1 MWSFRDGQKLGS
13 LQRDLP
19 FLKDLIDHRL
29 TGYPRAYLFVERL
42 RAWANWDKR
51 VYLSFV
57 RRGNIVLDIGA
68 NVGTHTVF
76 FSHLVGNHG
85 RVLAFEP
92 LSENID
98 ALKETIRLRSRN
110 PNIRIIQAAVGAPG
124 ESGRRVVMTAPE
136 EDLTQA
142 SLRVQAAG
150 SWREQSAREYE
161 VSLTSLDAEREVRDL
176 PSIDV
181 IKIDVEGGELD
192 VLKGGAQ
199 TLRRHHPLI
208 YCEIYEQWAATFGY
222 APADLFSF
230 VRFLGYTGARVISN
244 GVVHALPLDRDPPP
258 AMFETSSDVVFF
270 TEKHRQL
277 VGSFDKRY
285 LL

>member
-1 MWSFRDGQKLGS
+1 MWSFLDGQKLGS

-19 FLKDLIDHRL
+19 LLKDLIDYRL
-29 TGYPRAYLFVERL
+29 SGYPRVYLFVERF
-42 RAWANWDKR
+42 RAWVNWDKR

-68 NVGTHTVF
+68 NVGAHTVF

-85 RVLAFEP
+85 RVFAFEP

-98 ALKETIRLRSRN
+98 ALKETIRLRSRS
-110 PNIRIIQAAVGAPG
+110 PNVRIFQAAVGTPG
-124 ESGRRVVMTAPE
+124 DSGRRVVMTAPE
-136 EDLTQA
+136 QDLTQA

-150 SWREQSAREYE
+150 SWRQQSAREYE
-161 VSLTSLDAEREVRDL
+161 VSLTSLDAEPEVRYL

-199 TLRRHHPLI
+199 TIRRHYPVI
-208 YCEIYEQWAATFGY
+208 YCEVYEEWAAKFGY
-222 APADLFSF
+222 APADLVSF
-230 VRFLGYTGARVISN
+230 VRFLGYTGARVISK
-244 GVVHALPLDRDPPP
+244 GAVHALPLDRDPPP

-277 VGSFDKRY
+277 VSSFDRRY
-285 LL
+285 LR